1 MRTAILTSEICIFSN
16 NNDIDNDNGDNDDD
30 DNDDNNSNNNN
41 NNNNKIVDAPQQ
53 KLLGNGAKDVLRKMQ
68 KECLAG
74 TLNIARMFKV
84 AT

>member
-1 MRTAILTSEICIFSN
+1 MRKAILTSEICIFSN

-30 DNDDNNSNNNN
+30 DGDNNNS
-41 NNNNKIVDAPQQ
+41 NNNKIVDAPQQ

-74 TLNIARMFKV
+74 TLNIARTFKV